1 MLTRL
6 PRASGVAPATARP
19 QGCTIYVTL
28 YPCNECAK
36 LIIQAR
42 ISRVIFFSDMYH
54 DTSSTLASKRMFG
67 LAGVEVSRYASALH
81 NVSLDFTSM
90 C

>member
-1 MLTRL
+1 M
-6 PRASGVAPATARP
+6 RAVRS

-28 YPCNECAK
+28 FPCNECAK

-42 ISRVIFFSDMYH
+42 ISRVLFYSDMYH
-54 DTSSTLASKRMFG
+54 DTISTHASKRMLD
-67 LAGVEVSRYASALH
+67 LAGVETHRFTQLCPTARQSVT
-81 NVSLDFTSM
+81 LDFAGM

>member
-1 MLTRL
+1 
-6 PRASGVAPATARP
+6 
-19 QGCTIYVTL
+19 VTL
-28 YPCNECAK
+28 FPCNECAK

-54 DTSSTLASKRMFG
+54 DTSSTLAAKRMFG
-67 LAGVEVSRYASALH
+67 LAGVEIGRYASERKRIA
-81 NVSLDFTSM
+81 LDFDGM